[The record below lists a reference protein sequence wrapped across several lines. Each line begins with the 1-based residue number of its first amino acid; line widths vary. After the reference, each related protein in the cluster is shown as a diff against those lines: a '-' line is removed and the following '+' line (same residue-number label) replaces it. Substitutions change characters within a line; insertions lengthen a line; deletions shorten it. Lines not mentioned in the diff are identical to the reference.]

1 MSNTYKK
8 LYKAVESYYEDL
20 DYLAKRLQLDYAGDK
35 EFEQTEED
43 RLALCGILDAFDEI
57 KGELKQ

>member
-8 LYKAVESYYEDL
+8 LYKAVESYYNDL
-20 DYLAKRLQLDYAGDK
+20 DNLAKRLQDDYAGDK

-57 KGELKQ
+57 KGEIK